1 MSSKDPKQQT
11 RPGTPIFDEAGQ
23 TGRQAASGEG
33 KSKMDKAG
41 SQTDRPDAGR
51 SRPDARDISRQQGT
65 DRDTPQREHERE
77 REDAKPVGAGSRGVT
92 KQERP
97 ESVNQGAKGKDD
109 GGQDEDV
116 PLRPP
121 QGHGEESEIDESE
134 QAR

>member
-23 TGRQAASGEG
+23 TGRQAAGGEG
-33 KSKMDKAG
+33 KSRMDKAG
-41 SQTDRPDAGR
+41 NQPDRPDAGR
-51 SRPDARDISRQQGT
+51 SRPDARDISKQQGT

-77 REDAKPVGAGSRGVT
+77 RDDAKPARVRSKPAS
-92 KQERP
+92 KQQRP

-121 QGHGEESEIDESE
+121 QGHGDESEIDESE